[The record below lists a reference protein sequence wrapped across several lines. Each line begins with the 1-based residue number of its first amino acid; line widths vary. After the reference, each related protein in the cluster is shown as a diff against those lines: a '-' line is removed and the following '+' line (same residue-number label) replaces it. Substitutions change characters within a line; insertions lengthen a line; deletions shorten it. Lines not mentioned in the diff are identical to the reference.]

1 MVRTSIACRMASRL
15 LVYCLM
21 LVQGVANTY
30 LTKLMGVFEFY
41 YSVSCSNLF
50 QKGGNLLVWAIFY
63 FWKHHLVLKMFSRIK
78 QSSSLVLSIFRFVKM
93 NRNKNLRDEEEL
105 RFEKGVKLSE
115 EKGISIIEALGAS
128 CRAYES
134 WARDFSWSKEFV
146 FMDALSS
153 ALMSSLRHLLSI
165 SSALMVT
172 MSEFAKTAYNF

>member
-1 MVRTSIACRMASRL
+1 MVKTSIACTTASRL
-15 LVYCLM
+15 LVYSLK

-78 QSSSLVLSIFRFVKM
+78 QSSSLVLSISRFVKM

-115 EKGISIIEALGAS
+115 EKGISIIEAFWGQLWSLQVMGQ
-128 CRAYES
+128 RFQLKYEICFHE
-134 WARDFSWSKEFV
+134 RFIQCLDV
-146 FMDALSS
+146 F
-153 ALMSSLRHLLSI
+153 
-165 SSALMVT
+165 T
-172 MSEFAKTAYNF
+172 